1 MIATAATGLAAGLT
15 LIVAIGSQNAF
26 VLRQGLRRSHVTLV
40 VTVCALSD
48 LVLIALGVG
57 GLGVIIERAP
67 ALLEVIRWAG
77 AAFLTGYALLAAR
90 RAVRG
95 EHLDSGGGPVTTS
108 WQAALGTC
116 LALTWL
122 NPHVYLDTVLLLG
135 SLASSHGTP
144 GRWWFAAG
152 AGLGSIL
159 WFTALGVGARYLA
172 PLFTRPWAWRILD
185 ASIAVVMLILAVL
198 LVLR

>member
-1 MIATAATGLAAGLT
+1 VIATAATGLAAGLT

-26 VLRQGLRRSHVTLV
+26 VLRQGLRRSHVALV
-40 VTVCALSD
+40 VAVCAVSD
-48 LVLIALGVG
+48 LLLIALGVG

-67 ALLEVIRWAG
+67 VLLEVVRWAG
-77 AAFLTGYALLAAR
+77 AVFLTGYAVLAAR

-95 EHLDSGGGPVTTS
+95 EYLDASAGTAVTS
-108 WQAALGTC
+108 WQVALGTC

-135 SLASSHGTP
+135 SLASTHGTP
-144 GRWWFAAG
+144 GKWWFAAG
-152 AGLGSIL
+152 AGIGSII

-172 PLFTRPWAWRILD
+172 PLFTRQWAWRVLD
-185 ASIAVVMLILAVL
+185 AMIAAVMLFLAVM
-198 LVLR
+198 LVVR

>member
-26 VLRQGLRRSHVTLV
+26 VLRQGLRRSHVALV
-40 VTVCALSD
+40 VAVCAVSD
-48 LVLIALGVG
+48 LLLIALGVG

-67 ALLEVIRWAG
+67 VLLEVVRWAG
-77 AAFLTGYALLAAR
+77 AVFLTGYAVLAAR

-95 EHLDSGGGPVTTS
+95 EYLDASAGTAVTS
-108 WQAALGTC
+108 WQVALGTC

-135 SLASSHGTP
+135 SLASTHGTP
-144 GRWWFAAG
+144 GKWWFAAG
-152 AGLGSIL
+152 AGIGSII

-172 PLFTRPWAWRILD
+172 PLFTRQWAWRVLD
-185 ASIAVVMLILAVL
+185 AMIAAVMLFLAVM
-198 LVLR
+198 LVVR